1 MHTIT
6 FLAMH
11 RQYCDCT
18 DKHYISIY
26 PSQWVFIHV
35 QVTKTIDKL
44 ESMIDQTI
52 SDLLDEL
59 FMDLEGAFAKV
70 LTRNWIDSSESINT
84 ICVTVEDYTQ
94 ASEYRNE
101 WMNELNE

>member
-1 MHTIT
+1 MSLKCNGMKRNQVATTIE
-6 FLAMH
+6 
-11 RQYCDCT
+11 
-18 DKHYISIY
+18 
-26 PSQWVFIHV
+26 
-35 QVTKTIDKL
+35 KL

-94 ASEYRNE
+94 ASECLQRASRPYA
-101 WMNELNE
+101 